1 MQSRT
6 RSLVELPRS
15 QPSERSESRK
25 TVQQSAGE
33 SNERLGNPRH
43 RRLLAL
49 ATLVALDMFVL
60 GGLVALLL
68 VNRLLDNLLAI
79 YAPHSMDAASAVLD
93 FVDDLII
100 YYVAYSGTLVALILV
115 TVSAS
120 VWLMTESRLLRYG
133 VALLVLTVVLVGAW
147 TLLSP
152 GTGAPPVPQTT
163 PTPVA
168 RWPGTMDAVLL
179 EPRWGY

>member
-60 GGLVALLL
+60 GGTGCVATGE
-68 VNRLLDNLLAI
+68 
-79 YAPHSMDAASAVLD
+79 SAA
-93 FVDDLII
+93 
-100 YYVAYSGTLVALILV
+100 GHP
-115 TVSAS
+115 AS
-120 VWLMTESRLLRYG
+120 HLC
-133 VALLVLTVVLVGAW
+133 AA
-147 TLLSP
+147 
-152 GTGAPPVPQTT
+152 
-163 PTPVA
+163 
-168 RWPGTMDAVLL
+168 
-179 EPRWGY
+179 